1 MGFPSTRMRRLRT
14 TAAMRLLTAQVRLS
28 AADLVYPLF
37 VCPGSNL
44 KTPIASMAG
53 CCHYSADRIAEEA
66 KEVADLGVPAVL
78 LFGLPEH
85 KDPVGSQAW
94 SPDSAVC
101 RAVAAIKQAAANLV
115 VITDVC
121 LCAYTDHG
129 HCGLLKDGRIDNDA
143 TLPRLAQMAV
153 AHARAGADV
162 VAPSDMMDGRVLW
175 IRRALE
181 EAGLTDTA
189 ILSYAAKYASA
200 FYGPFRDAA
209 HSAPTAG
216 DRKSYQMDTAAGAA
230 QALRQI
236 ALDIDAGADMV
247 MVKPAMAY
255 LDIVR
260 QVKDRFDVPL
270 AAYQVSGEYMM
281 LHAAAEKGLL
291 DLSAA
296 MLESLTAIKRA
307 GADILITY
315 FAKDAARQLQSA
327 SKY

>member
-1 MGFPSTRMRRLRT
+1 MGFPSTRLRRLRT
-14 TAAMRLLTAQVRLS
+14 TAAMRQLTAQVRLS
-28 AADLVYPLF
+28 AADLVYPVF
-37 VCPGSNL
+37 VCPGSNVKL
-44 KTPIASMAG
+44 PIASMTG
-53 CCHYSADRIAEEA
+53 CFHYSADRIVEEA
-66 KEVADLGVPAVL
+66 NAVAALGIPAVL

-85 KDPVGSQAW
+85 KDAVGSAALR
-94 SPDSAVC
+94 PDSAVC
-101 RAVAAIKQAAANLV
+101 RAVAAIKKAVPELV

-129 HCGLLKDGRIDNDA
+129 HCGLLKDGHVNNDA
-143 TLPRLAQMAV
+143 TLERLAQMAV

-162 VAPSDMMDGRVLW
+162 VAPSDMMDGRVQW

-181 EAGLTDTA
+181 EAGLTETA

-209 HSAPTAG
+209 HSAPACG
-216 DRKSYQMDTAAGAA
+216 DRKSYQMDPAAGAA
-230 QALRQI
+230 QAMREI
-236 ALDIDAGADMV
+236 AMDIEEGADMV

-255 LDIVR
+255 LDIIR
-260 QVKDRFDVPL
+260 QAKDRFDVPL

-291 DLSAA
+291 DLPAA
-296 MLESLTAIKRA
+296 MLESLTAIRRA

-315 FAKDAARQLQSA
+315 FSKQAARSFGSL
-327 SKY
+327 KK